1 MATGR
6 SAGRFI
12 SRRSFHACLMMLNG
26 TMDEERTDENDAE
39 ALVKEI
45 NQIPLED
52 INQLVAL
59 LNPSMTLTSKDGYVF
74 VGVC

>member
-1 MATGR
+1 
-6 SAGRFI
+6 
-12 SRRSFHACLMMLNG
+12 MMLNG